1 MATMRKAAL
10 VATMLGIGLASQAG
24 AAFAEEG
31 HHHDGDTQRGLANV
45 DDTKT
50 IVPTD
55 VCGNDVPVNALGVQ
69 IPLQDVVGNIPLL
82 SPSDDGGGNASQIQ
96 KNCGHD
102 VDADS

>member
-10 VATMLGIGLASQAG
+10 VATMLGIGLASQGG
-24 AAFAEEG
+24 AAFAQEG
-31 HHHDGDTQRGLANV
+31 HHDGDTQRGIANV
-45 DDTKT
+45 DGTKT

-69 IPLQDVVGNIPLL
+69 IPLQDITADVPLL
-82 SPSDDGGGNASQIQ
+82 SPSGDGGGNASQIQ